1 MAQVPIHLGHGP
13 LTAPLPFSLDEYAQR
28 LGRLRAAMAE
38 AGLDAY
44 VAFAPETIF
53 WLTGHDT
60 PAYQYLQACLVTAD
74 EMPLNLLRAI
84 DASNTLAASWSRRAA
99 IYDDDA
105 DPVRLLA
112 ALLGERLPPGSRIGI
127 EDDAFFVTPRRYRQ
141 LEALLPRHPLI
152 GAELVG
158 ALRLVK
164 SAEEQAVIRAAG
176 RITTAAMRAGIATAR
191 PGVTENAV
199 AAAVWAALVTEG
211 GEFPGL
217 PPFVVSGPRSS
228 LGHATWAGR
237 QIGAG
242 DLLALEIPGV
252 ARRYVA
258 PLFRC
263 GTAGAPTRQMRRIEA
278 ACLTALDRMIA
289 ALRPGAVAAD
299 IHRLN
304 AGTFE
309 AAGLRLGHRS
319 GYSVGVN
326 YAPDWGEGGLFS
338 IRADE
343 HRRIAEGM
351 AFHLVPGLY
360 VPGGIRAG
368 DLGDGHRRT
377 GRRGAGHG
385 PAAGAVPLLTQG
397 IEGVRG

>member
-1 MAQVPIHLGHGP
+1 MANIPVHLGHGP
-13 LTAPLPFSLDEYAQR
+13 LAAPLPFSEAEYARR
-28 LGRLRAAMAE
+28 LARLRAAMAE
-38 AGLDAY
+38 AGLDGY

-74 EMPLNLLRAI
+74 ETPLNLLRSI

-127 EDDAFFVTPRRYRQ
+127 EDSAFFVTPRAYRA
-141 LEALLPRHPLI
+141 LEALLPGQHLI
-152 GAELVG
+152 GGDLVG

-176 RITTAAMRAGIATAR
+176 RITSAAMRAGIATAR
-191 PGVTENAV
+191 PGATENDV
-199 AAAVWAALVTEG
+199 AAAVWAALVSEG

-237 QIGAG
+237 QIGPG

-252 ARRYVA
+252 TRRYVA

-263 GTAGAPTRQMRRIEA
+263 GTAGAPTREMRRIEA

-304 AGTFE
+304 AETFD
-309 AAGLRLGHRS
+309 AGGLRLGHRS

-338 IRADE
+338 IRANE
-343 HRRIAEGM
+343 PRRIVEGM
-351 AFHLVPGLY
+351 AFHLVPGIF
-360 VPGGIRAG
+360 VPGEFGLVISE
-368 DLGDGHRRT
+368 T
-377 GRRGAGHG
+377 VIVG
-385 PAAGAVPLLTQG
+385 PSGAVPVMDLPRELF
-397 IEGVRG
+397 RF